1 MNQNIYKV
9 NRDNLLNKIKDNSIV
24 ILFAG
29 KAIQKT
35 GDQTYPFTPNRN
47 FYYLTGIKEEEHILV
62 MSKINGIKSSKLY
75 IKDIDLELE
84 KWIGKSIRKE
94 KKRLVSLQQWMK
106 LNLRVSLMGIFME

>member
-1 MNQNIYKV
+1 MNQNIYKL

-47 FYYLTGIKEEEHILV
+47 FYYLTGIKEEEHIFLHI
-62 MSKINGIKSSKLY
+62 KILQIMQKKLEET
-75 IKDIDLELE
+75 L
-84 KWIGKSIRKE
+84 
-94 KKRLVSLQQWMK
+94 
-106 LNLRVSLMGIFME
+106 FMM